1 MSKLM
6 NHTATATVEAKASTG
21 MQGFVTTYSG
31 QGGAIPDGISRF
43 QDEIV
48 VTENFAISNVTV
60 TLKNLEHTWVGDLIA
75 QLRHLESGVVVDLF
89 RRPGQPHFSS
99 SGYSNDLN
107 GDYSFNDECS
117 HNFDAVAQSHSVIP
131 SGNYCATQ
139 PLSVFKGHSS
149 AGTWQLIIN
158 DCSAGDA
165 GSLGS
170 WTLNLE

>member
-6 NHTATATVEAKASTG
+6 NRTSTATVDAKIATSANST
-21 MQGFVTTYSG
+21 YC
-31 QGGAIPDGISRF
+31 GGGGNIPDGVASF

-48 VTENFAISNVTV
+48 VTENIAISNVTV

-89 RRPGQPHFSS
+89 RRPGQPQFSS

-107 GDYSFNDECS
+107 GDYSFNDSFSRSFDSVAAS
-117 HNFDAVAQSHSVIP
+117 HGVIP
-131 SGNYCATQ
+131 SGNYCAIQ
-139 PLSVFKGHSS
+139 PLSVFEGRPS

-158 DCSAGDA
+158 DCSAGDS
-165 GSLGS
+165 GSLES

>member
-6 NHTATATVEAKASTG
+6 NRTSTATVDAKIATSANAPTS
-21 MQGFVTTYSG
+21 TYSG
-31 QGGAIPDGISRF
+31 GGGNIPDGVASF
-43 QDEIV
+43 KDEIV
-48 VTENFAISNVTV
+48 VTEDIAIRNVTV
-60 TLKNLEHTWVGDLIA
+60 TLQNLEHTWVGDLIA
-75 QLRHLESGVVVDLF
+75 QLRHVETGVVVDLF
-89 RRPGQPHFSS
+89 RRPGQPQFSS

-107 GDYSFNDECS
+107 GDYSFND
-117 HNFDAVAQSHSVIP
+117 NYSHSFDSVAASHAVIP

-158 DCSAGDA
+158 DCSAGDS
-165 GSLGS
+165 GSLES

>member
-6 NHTATATVEAKASTG
+6 NRTSTATVDAKIATSANST
-21 MQGFVTTYSG
+21 YC
-31 QGGAIPDGISRF
+31 GGGGSIPDGVASF

-48 VTENFAISNVTV
+48 VTENIAISNVTV

-89 RRPGQPHFSS
+89 RRPGQPQFSS

-107 GDYSFNDECS
+107 GDYSFNDSFSRSFDSVAAS
-117 HNFDAVAQSHSVIP
+117 HGVIP
-131 SGNYCATQ
+131 SGNYCASQT
-139 PLSVFKGHSS
+139 LSVFEGRSS

-158 DCSAGDA
+158 DCSAGDS
-165 GSLGS
+165 GSLES

>member
-1 MSKLM
+1 M
-6 NHTATATVEAKASTG
+6 NRTSTATVDAKIATSANST
-21 MQGFVTTYSG
+21 YC
-31 QGGAIPDGISRF
+31 GGGGSIPDGVASF

-48 VTENFAISNVTV
+48 VTENIAISNVTV

-89 RRPGQPHFSS
+89 RRPGQPQFSS

-107 GDYSFNDECS
+107 GDYSFNDSFSRSFDSVAAS
-117 HNFDAVAQSHSVIP
+117 HGVIP
-131 SGNYCATQ
+131 SGNYCASQT
-139 PLSVFKGHSS
+139 LSVFEGRSS

-158 DCSAGDA
+158 DCSAGDS
-165 GSLGS
+165 GSLES

>member
-6 NHTATATVEAKASTG
+6 NRTSTATVDAKIATSANSSWCG
-21 MQGFVTTYSG
+21 R
-31 QGGAIPDGISRF
+31 GGNIPDGVASF

-48 VTENFAISNVTV
+48 VTENITISNVTV

-75 QLRHLESGVVVDLF
+75 QLRHVESGVVVDLF
-89 RRPGQPHFSS
+89 RRPGQPQFSS

-107 GDYSFNDECS
+107 GDYSFNDNFS
-117 HNFDAVAQSHSVIP
+117 HSFDAVAGSHAVIP

-139 PLSVFKGHSS
+139 PLSLFKGHSS

-158 DCSAGDA
+158 DCSAGDS
-165 GSLGS
+165 GSLES
-170 WTLNLE
+170 WTLNLA

>member
-6 NHTATATVEAKASTG
+6 NRTSTATVDAKIATSANST
-21 MQGFVTTYSG
+21 YC
-31 QGGAIPDGISRF
+31 GGGGSIPDGVASF

-48 VTENFAISNVTV
+48 VTENIAISNVTV

-89 RRPGQPHFSS
+89 RRPGQPQFSS

-107 GDYSFNDECS
+107 GDYSFNDNFSRSFDSVAAS
-117 HNFDAVAQSHSVIP
+117 HGVIP
-131 SGNYCATQ
+131 SGNYCASQT
-139 PLSVFKGHSS
+139 LSVFEGRPS

-158 DCSAGDA
+158 DCSAGDS
-165 GSLGS
+165 GSLES